1 MGFIFKG
8 NVFIL
13 NKPFEGSW
21 TDQEGN
27 VAHEIIDYFRAD
39 NGKIYIFNNPYGK
52 CPENID
58 VDKSKEYKVEF
69 MFLAKKATIIK
80 KDEGKKDEEKK
91 DKESVCSKFE
101 LTHLIKI
108 KQCLHYESTHKN
120 KKDLQKAQDKVKAII
135 KREQIEYAG
144 KPLDQIYGDE
154 DDSLYVTFEAEKIYH
169 AKNPIM
175 VTTKGYRFQRNKGY
189 VYSDES
195 ADTHEAYK
203 ALEEYTKC
211 LNNYWEDITDKIGPV
226 RGNNSKPTQNKT
238 FLDLILK
245 TDNEE
250 CYTNML
256 YMILDWKET
265 MHSFAKKFSGGKEID
280 TSRFIVRRE
289 FKISQDKN
297 NAPAGGRMDICAY
310 TKKQR
315 IVIENKVFSGL
326 NGKDD
331 TGKTQLS
338 IYYNWAAQPGML
350 EPLCFI
356 VCPDFKKA
364 EIEAEM
370 EPEMKDKYVFVEY
383 SKIGKFIDAQLKR
396 KDYFDDFQYK
406 RYVQDIAD
414 AFKKI
419 GYKDKLELFEQ
430 LFLETIQRVK
440 P

>member
-39 NGKIYIFNNPYGK
+39 NGKIYIFNNPYGI
-52 CPENID
+52 CPKNID
-58 VDKSKEYKVEF
+58 VDKSKEYKVKF
-69 MFLAKKATIIK
+69 MFLTKKATIK
-80 KDEGKKDEEKK
+80 KDENDSI
-91 DKESVCSKFE
+91 ESIFE

-108 KQCLHYESTHKN
+108 KECLHHESTHKN
-120 KKDLQKAQDKVKAII
+120 KKELQEAQDNVKDII
-135 KREQIEYAG
+135 KTKHIEYAG

-189 VYSDES
+189 VYSDEG
-195 ADTHEAYK
+195 ADTNEAYK
-203 ALEEYTKC
+203 ALEEYTKD
-211 LNNYWEDITDKIGPV
+211 LSKYWEDITDKIVPV
-226 RGNNSKPTQNKT
+226 GGNNSKPTQNKT

-256 YMILDWKET
+256 YMILDWEKT
-265 MHSFAKKFSGGKEID
+265 MHSFAKKFLGGKKID
-280 TSRFIVRRE
+280 SSRFTVRRE

-331 TGKTQLS
+331 SGKTQLS

-356 VCPDFKKA
+356 ACPDFKKA

-370 EPEMKDKYVFVEY
+370 EPEMKGKYVFVEY
-383 SKIGKFIDAQLKR
+383 SKISEFIDEQIKQEG
-396 KDYFDDFQYK
+396 YFDGLQYE
-406 RYVQDIAD
+406 RYVQDIAN
-414 AFKKI
+414 AFKRF
-419 GYKDKLELFEQ
+419 GYKNKSELFEQ
-430 LFLETIQRVK
+430 LFLETIQRAK